1 MEQNASGGGIAVKKI
16 IALAML
22 LCLLVGAGLGEELD
36 LYATPEPG
44 ATRAPSASDGIP
56 ELSQAPLLETPPMNL
71 NCAAALLLEPESGQI
86 LFEMNADAARP
97 VASVTKVMTILLTL
111 EAIEQ
116 GRISPEQRVTISES
130 ASGMGG
136 SQVLL
141 DTGEVQTVEIL
152 LKSMIVGSANDASV
166 ALAEL
171 MYGSEALC
179 VDKMNARAAELG
191 MANTQFVNCTGLPAE
206 GQHTSAR
213 DVARMTMA
221 MLRHELYYRYSNIW
235 LDEVDHGDGRVTQ
248 LTNTNKLIRLYDGCD
263 GGKTGSTDEA
273 GYCIS
278 ATARR
283 GDMRLI
289 AVVLGAPSGSE
300 RFEIASKMFDY
311 GFANYRLYPV
321 AQKGTKIKGT
331 LPVQGGRPDSVSLIL
346 DGDLTLLVTKGS
358 EQDISLVPELP
369 ERVEAPVAVGDL
381 IGYVRVEQN
390 GRTLAKLPVV
400 AASASEIKGFDGNLK
415 KLLRHWVLV

>member
-1 MEQNASGGGIAVKKI
+1 MKRML
-16 IALAML
+16 ALVVLMCMA
-22 LCLLVGAGLGEELD
+22 AGCGLAAELD
-36 LYATPEPG
+36 LYATPDPG
-44 ATRAPSASDGIP
+44 ATNAPSVSDKLP
-56 ELSQAPLLETPPMNL
+56 ELSEAPLLEAPPMNL
-71 NCAAALLLEPESGQI
+71 NCAAALLMEPESGQI
-86 LFEMNADAARP
+86 LFEMNADSPRA

-111 EAIEQ
+111 EAVEQ
-116 GRISPEQRVTISES
+116 GRISVDQRVVVSEK

-141 DTGEVQTVEIL
+141 DTGETQTVDVL

-171 MYGSEALC
+171 MYGSQELC
-179 VDKMNARAAELG
+179 VDRMNERAAELG
-191 MANTQFVNCTGLPAE
+191 MAHTHFVNCTGLPAE
-206 GQHTSAR
+206 GQHTTAR

-221 MLRHELYYRYSNIW
+221 MLKHELYFRYSGVW

-273 GYCIS
+273 GYCIA

-289 AVVLGAPSGSE
+289 AVVLGAPSGAE
-300 RFEIASKMFDY
+300 RFDLAAKMFDY

-321 AQKGTKIKGT
+321 AQRGTRIKGT
-331 LPVQGGRPDSVSLIL
+331 LPVEGGRPDGVSLVL

-358 EQDISLVPELP
+358 EQDVSLAPELP
-369 ERVEAPVAVGDL
+369 ERVEAPVDVGDL
-381 IGYVRVEQN
+381 IGYVRVEQG

>member
-1 MEQNASGGGIAVKKI
+1 ML
-16 IALAML
+16 ALVLL
-22 LCLLVGAGLGEELD
+22 LCMVAGCGHAAELD
-36 LYATPEPG
+36 LYAAPEPD
-44 ATRAPSASDGIP
+44 ATRAPSVSDRLP
-56 ELSQAPLLETPPMNL
+56 ELSEAPLLEAPPMNL

-86 LFEMNADAARP
+86 LFEMNADAPRA

-116 GRISPEQRVTISES
+116 GRISVDQSVSISEK

-141 DTGEVQTVEIL
+141 DTGEVQTVDVL

-171 MYGSEALC
+171 MYGSQELC
-179 VDKMNARAAELG
+179 VDQMNSRAAELG
-191 MANTQFVNCTGLPAE
+191 MAHTHFVNCTGLPAE
-206 GQHTSAR
+206 GQHTTAR

-221 MLRHELYYRYSNIW
+221 MLRHELYFHYSGVW

-273 GYCIS
+273 LYCIA

-289 AVVLGAPSGSE
+289 TVVLGAPSGSE
-300 RFEIASKMFDY
+300 RFDLAAKMFDY

-321 AQKGTKIKGT
+321 AQRGTKIKGT
-331 LPVQGGRPDSVSLIL
+331 LPVEGGRPDGVSLIL

-358 EQDISLVPELP
+358 EQDVALVPELP
-369 ERVEAPVAVGDL
+369 ERVEAPVELGDL
-381 IGYVRVEQN
+381 IGYVRVEQG
-390 GRTLAKLPVV
+390 GRMLAKLPVV

-415 KLLRHWVLV
+415 KLLRHWVLG

>member
-1 MEQNASGGGIAVKKI
+1 MKKI

-22 LCLLVGAGLGEELD
+22 LCLLAGAGLGEELD

-179 VDKMNARAAELG
+179 VDQMNARAAELG

-273 GYCIS
+273 LYCIS

-300 RFEIASKMFDY
+300 RFEIASEMFDY

>member
-1 MEQNASGGGIAVKKI
+1 MKRML
-16 IALAML
+16 ALVVLM
-22 LCLLVGAGLGEELD
+22 CMVAGCGLAAELD

-44 ATRAPSASDGIP
+44 TTRAPSVSDALP
-56 ELSQAPLLETPPMNL
+56 ELSEAPLLEAPPMNL

-86 LFEMNADAARP
+86 LFEMNADSPRA

-116 GRISPEQRVTISES
+116 GRISVDQTLVVSEK

-141 DTGEVQTVEIL
+141 DTGETQTVDVL

-171 MYGSEALC
+171 MYGSQELC
-179 VDKMNARAAELG
+179 VDQMNARAAELG
-191 MANTQFVNCTGLPAE
+191 MAHTHFVNCTGLPAE
-206 GQHTSAR
+206 GQHTTAR

-221 MLRHELYYRYSNIW
+221 MLRHELYFRYSGVW

-273 GYCIS
+273 GYCIA

-300 RFEIASKMFDY
+300 RFDLAAKMFDY

-321 AQKGTKIKGT
+321 AQRGTKIKGM
-331 LPVQGGRPDSVSLIL
+331 LPVEGGRPDGVSLVL

-358 EQDISLVPELP
+358 EQDVALVPELP
-369 ERVEAPVAVGDL
+369 ECVEAPVDVGEL
-381 IGYVRVEQN
+381 IGYVRVEQG

-415 KLLRHWVLV
+415 KLLRHWLLA

>member
-1 MEQNASGGGIAVKKI
+1 MKRML
-16 IALAML
+16 ALVLL
-22 LCLLVGAGLGEELD
+22 LCMAAGCGHAAELD
-36 LYATPEPG
+36 LYAAPEPD
-44 ATRAPSASDGIP
+44 ATRAPSVSDKLP
-56 ELSQAPLLETPPMNL
+56 ELSEAPLLEAPPMNL

-86 LFEMNADAARP
+86 LFEMNADSPRA

-116 GRISPEQRVTISES
+116 GRISVDQTLVVSEK

-141 DTGEVQTVEIL
+141 DTGETQTVDVL

-171 MYGSEALC
+171 MYGSQELC
-179 VDKMNARAAELG
+179 VDQMNARAAELG
-191 MANTQFVNCTGLPAE
+191 MAHTHFVNCTGLPAE
-206 GQHTSAR
+206 GQHTTAR

-221 MLRHELYYRYSNIW
+221 MLRHELYFRYSGVW

-273 GYCIS
+273 GYCIA

-289 AVVLGAPSGSE
+289 AVVLGAPSGAE
-300 RFEIASKMFDY
+300 RFDLAAKMFDY

-321 AQKGTKIKGT
+321 AQRGTKIKGM
-331 LPVQGGRPDSVSLIL
+331 LPVEGGRPDGVSLVL

-358 EQDISLVPELP
+358 EQDVALVPELP
-369 ERVEAPVAVGDL
+369 ERVEAPVDVGEL
-381 IGYVRVEQN
+381 IGYVRVEQG

-415 KLLRHWVLV
+415 KLLRHWVLA

>member
-1 MEQNASGGGIAVKKI
+1 MKRML
-16 IALAML
+16 ALVVLMCMA
-22 LCLLVGAGLGEELD
+22 AGCGLAAELD

-44 ATRAPSASDGIP
+44 ATRAPSVSDALP
-56 ELSQAPLLETPPMNL
+56 ELSEAPLLEAPPMNL

-86 LFEMNADAARP
+86 LFEMNADSPRA

-116 GRISPEQRVTISES
+116 GRISVDQTLVVSEK

-141 DTGEVQTVEIL
+141 DTGETQTVDVL

-171 MYGSEALC
+171 MYGSQELC
-179 VDKMNARAAELG
+179 VDQMNARAAELG
-191 MANTQFVNCTGLPAE
+191 MAHTHFVNCTGLPAE
-206 GQHTSAR
+206 GQHTTAR

-221 MLRHELYYRYSNIW
+221 MLRHELYFRYSGVW

-273 GYCIS
+273 GYCIA

-300 RFEIASKMFDY
+300 RFDLAAKMFDY

-321 AQKGTKIKGT
+321 AQRGTKIKGM
-331 LPVQGGRPDSVSLIL
+331 LPVEGGRPDGVSLVL

-358 EQDISLVPELP
+358 EQDVALVPELP
-369 ERVEAPVAVGDL
+369 ECVEAPVDVGEL
-381 IGYVRVEQN
+381 IGYVRVEQG

-415 KLLRHWVLV
+415 KLLRHWVLA